1 MSVVTNEAGKAA
13 RGVAGVTGSV
23 ALLPYTGNNEVA
35 LVVAIIALIASTAV
49 LTAAILK
56 RLIVRA

>member
-1 MSVVTNEAGKAA
+1 MSVVTNDAGKAA
-13 RGVAGVTGSV
+13 RGVTGVVGSA

-35 LVVAIIALIASTAV
+35 LVVAIVALIASTAV

-56 RLIVRA
+56 RLIVRM